1 MAAAPPLRIAL
12 RNFRLGIRAPMN
24 CRLILPALLLAA
36 GLSTA
41 RAQPPKPPVITCV
54 DTMKESRDTVT
65 NPLSDAQMDQD
76 VRLTATLHVT
86 HITVDTP
93 YDYPAYLE
101 RWVRAVR
108 RTGKHVWFRCAF
120 NAWEGSYNVPA
131 TLTPADYL
139 LRLKA
144 FLGAHPALFQPGDIL
159 DPLPEPENGPYW
171 ARTSPQGSSWT
182 WKDAPNATTDE
193 YNRFFL
199 QASQT
204 AQDALKAAG
213 VRGVLTSIRSTNGY
227 IAARPATLY
236 PATVAKMGRITT
248 DTYVGQAPDITPP
261 AALHAF
267 QAEIAGIE
275 KVRRLPLILGEFG
288 YSTQGLVS
296 DAQQQ
301 AVLRPELDWLR
312 TLPYVAGLNYWHGA
326 GYPAPDR
333 YNGARLFGGTRG
345 AWTLRPTARDVA
357 RLYAG
362 LTHPPA
368 KKAAHAR

>member
-1 MAAAPPLRIAL
+1 
-12 RNFRLGIRAPMN
+12 MN
-24 CRLILPALLLAA
+24 CRLIILSLLLASA
-36 GLSTA
+36 PCA
-41 RAQPPKPPVITCV
+41 VRADAPRPPVITCV

-93 YDYPAYLE
+93 YDDPDYLE
-101 RWVRAVR
+101 RWVQAVR
-108 RTGKHVWFRCAF
+108 RTGRAVWFRCAF

-131 TLTPADYL
+131 TLTPAQYL

-144 FLGAHPALFQPGDIL
+144 FLAAHPTLFRPGDIL

-171 ARTSPQGSSWT
+171 AKTSPQGSSWT

-199 QASQT
+199 QCSQT
-204 AQDALKAAG
+204 AQDALRAAG
-213 VRGVLTSIRSTNGY
+213 IRGVLTNIRSTNGY

-236 PATVAKMGRITT
+236 PATVAKMGRVTT
-248 DTYVGQAPDITPP
+248 DSYIGQDPAIAP
-261 AALHAF
+261 AAALTAF
-267 QAEIAGIE
+267 QAEIEGIE
-275 KVRRLPLILGEFG
+275 KVRRLPLVLGEFG

-301 AVLRPELDWLR
+301 AVLRPELAWLR
-312 TLPYVAGLNYWHGA
+312 TLPYLAGLNYWHGA

-333 YNGARLFGGTRG
+333 YNGAKLFDGTRG
-345 AWTLRPTARDVA
+345 AWTLRPAARDMAALYAALTARPVKS
-357 RLYAG
+357 
-362 LTHPPA
+362 TNP